1 MDDYTKLIGIKLAG
15 GTPDLGLNHI
25 IVKELAK
32 DPLFANCLFDVD
44 NADTWDDIFSTQ
56 LREVKKVWKIVKQYL
71 ANVELLRTCDDDNE
85 KLVRLQERRSIDVGA
100 VNRTRN
106 ELKEEWMAMMFAN
119 NEELERIDNR
129 IAARRNDVEEAKA
142 KLDEARASRKPASK
156 RAAPAK
162 GKAKATG
169 TAINTRGN
177 RGGGVARVVARTRS
191 SRRGVPMQQQAGEGD
206 TNHNHSGEGSGQNRG
221 RAHNRTGSGPG
232 SSS

>member
-32 DPLFANCLFDVD
+32 DPLFANCLFDVE

-106 ELKEEWMAMMFAN
+106 ELKKECLQTMRS
-119 NEELERIDNR
+119 L
-129 IAARRNDVEEAKA
+129 
-142 KLDEARASRKPASK
+142 
-156 RAAPAK
+156 K
-162 GKAKATG
+162 GLIITL
-169 TAINTRGN
+169 
-177 RGGGVARVVARTRS
+177 
-191 SRRGVPMQQQAGEGD
+191 
-206 TNHNHSGEGSGQNRG
+206 
-221 RAHNRTGSGPG
+221 
-232 SSS
+232 